1 MVELDDNNLNPQ
13 KDPLKDTNNHH
24 SKLLASTLFFGFAS
38 GFIGALVAMSIPN
51 LNNPFMTQQKPLTEM
66 IIKEGQVIADIAA
79 DISPSV
85 VSIKVESPSIFENI
99 FSETVVQQSAGT
111 GLILTKDGVVVT
123 NRHVIPTSGSKI
135 DIVTSDGKAYDDV
148 QVIDRDEVNDIA
160 FLKINSSDKFK
171 PAPLGDSNRVR
182 VGERVV
188 AIGNALGQFS
198 NSVTSGIISGT
209 GRPIVATS
217 NEGSE
222 SLSNLLQTDA
232 SINPGNSGGPLVNI
246 QGQVIGIN
254 TAIADKAENIG
265 FSIPINDIKPLFASM
280 IVKGRIVRPYL
291 GVRFVPVTLELT
303 KEFGLKEDKGVLVI
317 ASDGTAVLPGSPA
330 DKANIRSGDII
341 TRIDKQ
347 DISKNSTLTTLINE
361 HKVGDKIT
369 ISINRDGQS
378 LRLTA
383 VLEEAPF

>member
-1 MVELDDNNLNPQ
+1 MDKNNQEPQ
-13 KDPLKDTNNHH
+13 KASITDNNHH

-38 GFIGALVAMSIPN
+38 GFVGALVAMTIPN
-51 LNNPFMTQQKPLTEM
+51 LNNPFITQQNQVTET
-66 IIKEGQVIADIAA
+66 IIQEGQVIADIA
-79 DISPSV
+79 DEISPSV
-85 VSIKVESPSIFENI
+85 VSIKVESPSIFQSLLSDTAI
-99 FSETVVQQSAGT
+99 QQSAGT
-111 GLILTKDGVVVT
+111 GLVLTKEGIVVT
-123 NRHVIPTSGSKI
+123 NRHVIPTTGSKI
-135 DIVTSDGKAYDDV
+135 NIVSSDGKSYDDV
-148 QVIDRDEVNDIA
+148 TVIDRDEINDVA
-160 FLKINSSDKFK
+160 FLKINSSDRFK
-171 PAPLGDSNRVR
+171 PASLGDSNRVR

-265 FSIPINDIKPLFASM
+265 FSIPINDIKPLFASV
-280 IVKGRIVRPYL
+280 IDNGRIIRPYL
-291 GVRFVPVTLELT
+291 GVRFVTVT
-303 KEFGLKEDKGVLVI
+303 KELIREFDLKEDKGVLVI
-317 ASDGTAVLPGSPA
+317 ANDGDAVLPGSPA
-330 DKANIRSGDII
+330 DKAKIRSGDII
-341 TRIDKQ
+341 TSIGKK
-347 DISKNSTLTTLINE
+347 DISKNYTLTTLINE
-361 HKVGDKIT
+361 NKVGDEIT
-369 ISINRDGQS
+369 ISINRDGQK

-383 VLEEAPF
+383 ILEEAPF